1 MLAAAVAACSQSV
14 VQVLQ
19 LAPETIDLA
28 VRVGAEA
35 ERRAALIEDR
45 SEGGSW
51 IVVASGLSE
60 DAGEEILR
68 DFNKQNVQNLPHH
81 HQEGK
86 KEEKET
92 N

>member
-19 LAPETIDLA
+19 LAPEAIDLA

-45 SEGGSW
+45 SEEGSW

-60 DAGEEILR
+60 DAGEKILR
-68 DFNKQNVQNLPHH
+68 DFNQQNVPNLPAH
-81 HQEGK
+81 HQERK
-86 KEEKET
+86 KKRKK